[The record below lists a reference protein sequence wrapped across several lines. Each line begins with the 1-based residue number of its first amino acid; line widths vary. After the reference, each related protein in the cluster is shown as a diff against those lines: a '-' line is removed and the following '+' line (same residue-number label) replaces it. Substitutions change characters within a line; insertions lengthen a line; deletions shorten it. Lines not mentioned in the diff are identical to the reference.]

1 MRVNLN
7 KKLSFLFSETVRRS
21 YMGSPLVLRPL
32 VLRPLVLRPLVL
44 RPLVL
49 RPLVLRPSRFF
60 HIKKYFIFL
69 YERNSHLGL

>member
-44 RPLVL
+44 RP
-49 RPLVLRPSRFF
+49 SRFF